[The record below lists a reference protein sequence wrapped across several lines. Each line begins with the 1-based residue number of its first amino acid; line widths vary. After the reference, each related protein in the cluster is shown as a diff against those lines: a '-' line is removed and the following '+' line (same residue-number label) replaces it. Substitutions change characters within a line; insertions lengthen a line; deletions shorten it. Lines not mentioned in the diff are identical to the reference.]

1 MTFGK
6 FSLRL
11 AAFSLLVAV
20 LIQVLLMQTTLLIP
34 AIWGAFGFFVVLTL
48 VLYYISI
55 FSLKMSVKNS
65 MSIIFGAMGFRLFAS
80 LIYIVAYTLY
90 TGEKDIPFTI
100 SFMLLFLLFQVFEIY
115 HIVANLR
122 PDSKK
127 S

>member
-20 LIQVLLMQTTLLIP
+20 LIQVLLMKTTLLIP
-34 AIWGAFGFFVVLTL
+34 AIWGAYAFFVVLTL
-48 VLYYISI
+48 VLYYIST

>member
-6 FSLRL
+6 FTLRL
-11 AAFSLLVAV
+11 SAYSLVIAIALKLVLMKTDWVNSDIWFAYAFF
-20 LIQVLLMQTTLLIP
+20 I
-34 AIWGAFGFFVVLTL
+34 VLTL
-48 VLYYISI
+48 VIYYLSN

-65 MSIIFGAMGFRLFAS
+65 MSIIFGSMFFRLFSS
-80 LIYIVAYTLY
+80 LIYIILYLLY
-90 TGEKDIPFTI
+90 TGNKDIPFTVA
-100 SFMLLFLLFQVFEIY
+100 FMILFLLFQVFEIY

>member
-20 LIQVLLMQTTLLIP
+20 LIEVLLLKTTLLIP

>member
-20 LIQVLLMQTTLLIP
+20 LIQVLLLKTTLLIP